1 MEKIFFITA
10 MLLNTETLELEPK
23 YNQSVYFYDRIKCET
38 YVQQNWSILHNG
50 LKIYLDQEGDNR
62 HIQSMGCTG
71 ITRDELKKLLDEDNT
86 NTIAA

>member
-62 HIQSMGCTG
+62 HIQSMGCSS
-71 ITRDELKKLLDEDNT
+71 ISIDELDKILEENT
-86 NTIAA
+86 STISA

>member
-62 HIQSMGCTG
+62 HIQSMGCSA
-71 ITRDELKKLLDEDNT
+71 ISIDELEKILEEHT
-86 NTIAA
+86 STISA

>member
-50 LKIYLDQEGDNR
+50 LKIYLDQEGDSR
-62 HIQSMGCTG
+62 HIQSMGCSA
-71 ITRDELKKLLDEDNT
+71 ISIDELEKILEENT
-86 NTIAA
+86 STISA

>member
-38 YVQQNWSILHNG
+38 YVQQNFTDLKNG
-50 LKIYLDQEGDNR
+50 FAIYMDTFGINGQ
-62 HIQSMGCTG
+62 IQSLGCTEMSREE
-71 ITRDELKKLLDEDNT
+71 IEKMLEDSS
-86 NTIAA
+86 TIST